1 MGFLDCCI
9 RNILEGFAL
18 LSLKILCTQK
28 HLTWGFIKQ
37 FKITF
42 NTTYFNT
49 LPTISIF
56 SCLFLWEVACHH
68 HTKGNFTSRYDHLKP
83 VHMVKGRSLKKSN
96 FYQGRSVRCYRIKPH
111 LIQILN
117 MLILMICKSCHP
129 ETCTYILYFLYHS
142 IMIVLRLHQG
152 NYVIFKNCIIVFHI
166 SPFCS
171 VLSVLTA

>member
-1 MGFLDCCI
+1 MNTADTIKADLNHVNFLLHLGISKQDSLLYHYRSVLMGFLDCCI

-18 LSLKILCTQK
+18 LSLKILCTQT

-111 LIQILN
+111 LI
-117 MLILMICKSCHP
+117 
-129 ETCTYILYFLYHS
+129 
-142 IMIVLRLHQG
+142 
-152 NYVIFKNCIIVFHI
+152 
-166 SPFCS
+166 
-171 VLSVLTA
+171 